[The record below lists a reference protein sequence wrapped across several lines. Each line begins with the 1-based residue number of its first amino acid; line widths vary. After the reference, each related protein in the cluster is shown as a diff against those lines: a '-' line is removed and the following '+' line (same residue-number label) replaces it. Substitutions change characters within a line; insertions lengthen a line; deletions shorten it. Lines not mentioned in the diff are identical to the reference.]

1 MERSLIWTEGDAKG
15 WACSN
20 CQWRFPIPTLLSGE
34 EAIGAYNR
42 LAALKFREHK
52 CEATGGLSAAT
63 QEPKRGA
70 GNAFGK
76 LPMDQNEKREK
87 RNVKLHQLDA
97 EIAVLRKRT
106 QEINANPLTTEN
118 ERKQRD
124 VLGVRLKKA
133 LREYAN
139 LKSGLVDP

>member
-1 MERSLIWTEGDAKG
+1 MERSLIWTEGDANG

-42 LAALKFREHK
+42 LAALKFRAHK
-52 CEATGGLSAAT
+52 CVATVSLSAASH
-63 QEPKRGA
+63 ELKRDA
-70 GNAFGK
+70 GNAFGE
-76 LPMDQNEKREK
+76 LTMDQNEKREK

>member
-42 LAALKFREHK
+42 LAALKFRAHK
-52 CEATGGLSAAT
+52 CVATGSLSAASH
-63 QEPKRGA
+63 EPKRDA
-70 GNAFGK
+70 GNAFGE
-76 LPMDQNEKREK
+76 LTMDQNEKREK

-106 QEINANPLTTEN
+106 QEINANPSSTED

-124 VLGVRLKKA
+124 VLGLRLKKA
-133 LREYAN
+133 LHEYAT
-139 LKSGLVDP
+139 LKSGMVDP